1 MINPLQA
8 MAMARQ
14 ANQMGGLGVQSQGA
28 QQMTPL
34 LQQAQMNVAN
44 PTMMQAQPARLM
56 EMDKYKY
63 VNAAQDRA
71 QKDKELLFNALD
83 AKEARAQRAQLTQ
96 MELAQRKSLAEQE
109 MALRQSLQD
118 QKDAASLS
126 LEEIRNKYANEQILN
141 QKKHQLE
148 VEKQKLEMAK
158 EAALIKQELLTKA
171 ADDKYGRLRKPTVK
185 IIDDY
190 TTWIGGRDKEF
201 RNKLYNDSLEQEALA
216 NITELEVQNFYKGRG
231 YQASAYPKFGD
242 DNYRK
247 VAKYLYQND
256 PRFANDVA
264 DLGTIAD
271 RQTAQATQA
280 KQQAYT
286 TTITQLKALGYSLP
300 SMQDQG
306 GQGGQV
312 PASPLKPSAP
322 VQVNSVDVLPDLT
335 GGKGVDTGGDTGG
348 DKQDYSTNALIYDFK
363 TQQPGMVTEAGKA
376 IANKITDAVVDKDT
390 ALMLGAGE
398 GTRRAV
404 MSSIDNARLNNSLR
418 PDLSGK
424 ETGGTKNPL
433 SYRKDYDKRMVR
445 EAFKKTAD
453 KFGGGFDKIEVK
465 DEKTGKMRK
474 IKPTDIDNMDL
485 GTMRKVIKS
494 SREGFLKKWGK
505 RVKGSFF
512 MKDAQGN
519 IIKDASGK
527 AKAFKLPEIMK
538 GTLKTGGVIGG
549 AMIAWDL
556 ITAMSPE
563 EVEELRSDIADLN
576 TVSQVLNDSNNTFSS
591 PSGVTFQRA
600 Q

>member
-1 MINPLQA
+1 MMNPLQA
-8 MAMARQ
+8 MMQARQ
-14 ANQMGGLGVQSQGA
+14 ANQMGGLGLQSQGA

-83 AKEARAQRAQLTQ
+83 AKEARSQRAQLTQ

-118 QKDAASLS
+118 QKDAAGLS
-126 LEEIRNKYANEQILN
+126 LEEIKNKYANEQILS

-158 EAALIKQELLTKA
+158 EAALIKQELLTEQ
-171 ADDKYGRLRKPTVK
+171 ADEKYGRLRKPTVK

-190 TTWIGGRDKEF
+190 STWIGGRDKEF
-201 RNKLYNDSLEQEALA
+201 RNKLYNDTLEQEALGS
-216 NITELEVQNFYKGRG
+216 ITELEVQNFYKGRG

-247 VAKYLYQND
+247 VVKFLYQND
-256 PRFANDVA
+256 PRFAQSVA
-264 DLGTIAD
+264 DLGTVAD

-300 SMQDQG
+300 SMQG
-306 GQGGQV
+306 GQGGQGQV
-312 PASPLKPSAP
+312 PSGNPLQPSAP

-335 GGKGVDTGGDTGG
+335 NGKGVDTGGDTG

-363 TQQPGMVTEAGKA
+363 TQQPGMVTEAVKGLG
-376 IANKITDAVVDKDT
+376 NEVVDAVADKDN
-390 ALMLGAGE
+390 ALILGAGL
-398 GTRRAV
+398 GTSKAV
-404 MSSIDNARLNNSLR
+404 TSSIDNARLNNSLR

-445 EAFKKTAD
+445 DAFKKTAD

-465 DEKTGKMRK
+465 DDKTGKMRK
-474 IKPTDIDNMDL
+474 IKATDIDNMDL

-519 IIKDASGK
+519 VIKDANGK
-527 AKAFKLPEIMK
+527 AKGFKLPEIMK
-538 GTLKTGGVIGG
+538 GTMKAGGAIGG

-563 EVEELRSDIADLN
+563 EVEELRSDINNLN
-576 TVSQVLNDSNNTFSS
+576 TVSQVVNDSNNTFSS